1 MDVKGSGNPMIA
13 VRARS
18 TILLTLTLA
27 AAGGT
32 AFLAQTSPSASF
44 ADIAAVV
51 ERLVPPFLSN
61 EGPSAASIAVVRKGE
76 VLSGGGWG

>member
-1 MDVKGSGNPMIA
+1 MDVKGSGNLMIA

-32 AFLAQTSPSASF
+32 ASF

-76 VLSGGGWG
+76 VLSGVGWG

>member
-1 MDVKGSGNPMIA
+1 MDVKGSGNLMIA

-27 AAGGT
+27 AAGG
-32 AFLAQTSPSASF
+32 LHSSQTSPSASF
-44 ADIAAVV
+44 ADIAAV

-76 VLSGGGWG
+76 VLSGVGWG

>member
-1 MDVKGSGNPMIA
+1 MDVKGSGNLMIA

-44 ADIAAVV
+44 ADIAAV

>member
-1 MDVKGSGNPMIA
+1 MDVKGSGNLMIA

-27 AAGGT
+27 AAGG
-32 AFLAQTSPSASF
+32 LHSSQTSPSASF